1 VIEMYGVV
9 MWILGAICLFGIFI
23 FGVRLFGI
31 VKELLIK
38 VRGRRDGMPKM

>member
-1 VIEMYGVV
+1 MYDVV

-31 VKELLIK
+31 VKELIR
-38 VRGRRDGMPKM
+38 RGKNDSRDI